1 MPAGIAMLKRALT
14 SAARSVGLEVFRART
29 FRERWSQR
37 QGCAAIRPI
46 GTTVNRELSS
56 PWRDVSMSILKYLL
70 LIAALAFVADALF
83 AKGHY
88 GQAMLTDLRQH
99 AKNTTSGMDRWSRR
113 SF

>member
-1 MPAGIAMLKRALT
+1 
-14 SAARSVGLEVFRART
+14 
-29 FRERWSQR
+29 
-37 QGCAAIRPI
+37 
-46 GTTVNRELSS
+46 
-56 PWRDVSMSILKYLL
+56 MSILKYLL
-70 LIAALAFVADALF
+70 LIAALAFVADALL